1 MSHGLSARSVYVSRL
16 RRAFLLRV
24 HPDRFSKSAAV
35 TRRQQAALVQALENR
50 LAEADFVQWQTSS
63 SCSATASCITRTQ
76 PASPQQ
82 PQVFPFV
89 LEKRDGTLLK
99 ASLQLGGDA
108 NVDSILDSMASA
120 LRQSGAASLP
130 VPPLPPQQQSS
141 SSSTFADQELQR
153 PNSNDGGPIPYSR
166 GTTSTGST
174 SKTINHQYD
183 VHSHAGRCLATF
195 LQSPVA
201 ASNEIQ
207 TRRRHRTDA
216 QAVAWQVRRLF
227 QWQAVDATPLQWSSQ
242 SVAVLFRRLLDLHA
256 EYSNHNTNNSNNN
269 NSKLR
274 DSYYPLRL
282 QFSTREPWPDEPENA
297 ALDVHAGILRLHP
310 AHTTVQWLETLQTVT
325 DESLTRVMDQRQRFQ
340 QHHNQ
345 VQQGLPVRLQ
355 KGFTCSSRQYHAC
368 LERWAHELMTTTLS
382 TTTTTSATSDSLFLP
397 APEPV
402 TVVVEDDSA
411 CRRRSAG
418 EVVVT
423 GGGGAHIRVGCG
435 LSAAEMQHAVHQWH
449 SQVRTA
455 ALMQAEAASQSH
467 AAVQAAL
474 WQLGLHKV
482 YRTATPRII
491 THEQWASSLQRLLA
505 TAAAAEQ
512 WKTHFSGNS
521 LGFAAAGQFCHLADD
536 GSLVIPHDWK

>member
-50 LAEADFVQWQTSS
+50 LAEADFVQWQTAASS
-63 SCSATASCITRTQ
+63 SATTTTSSTRTQ
-76 PASPQQ
+76 SSQQQ
-82 PQVFPFV
+82 PQVYPFV

-108 NVDSILDSMASA
+108 NVDSILDSMALA

-141 SSSTFADQELQR
+141 SSTFADQKLQR
-153 PNSNDGGPIPYSR
+153 PNSNGGPIPGSSSSATSTST
-166 GTTSTGST
+166 TTST
-174 SKTINHQYD
+174 TIDHQYD

-201 ASNEIQ
+201 ASKEIQ

-242 SVAVLFRRLLDLHA
+242 SIAVLLRRLIDLHA
-256 EYSNHNTNNSNNN
+256 EYSNHNNNN
-269 NSKLR
+269 KNRKLR

-282 QFSTREPWPDEPENA
+282 QFSTREPWPDEQDNA

-325 DESLTRVMDQRQRFQ
+325 DESLTRVLEQRQIFQ
-340 QHHNQ
+340 KHHHQ
-345 VQQGLPVRLQ
+345 VQQALPVRLQ
-355 KGFTCSSRQYHAC
+355 KGFTCSSRQYHGC
-368 LERWAHELMTTTLS
+368 LERWAHELTTIS
-382 TTTTTSATSDSLFLP
+382 STTTTSATPNSLFLP

-402 TVVVEDDSA
+402 TVVVEDDAA
-411 CRRRSAG
+411 CRRRAAG

-423 GGGGAHIRVGCG
+423 GSGVGAHIRVGCG
-435 LSAAEMQHAVHQWH
+435 GSASELQHAVQQWH
-449 SQVRTA
+449 GPVRTA
-455 ALMQAEAASQSH
+455 ALRQAEAASHSH
-467 AAVQAAL
+467 AAVQSAL

-482 YRTATPRII
+482 YRTATPRVI
-491 THEQWASSLQRLLA
+491 THEQWTSSLQRLLA

-512 WKTHFSGNS
+512 WKSHFSGNS